1 MKKFC
6 TIMLVLLLASFALF
20 ADESSDSSASISSSS
35 NESTNVA
42 FEDLQA
48 SMTGSNAELQKARQT
63 YIQSLLDVKNAKA
76 NYQPTIELLLTST
89 YMANPP
95 IGKTTIGVDEL
106 ASQLGVVVPG
116 SAAGEYVTLYKGMDN
131 FYYNASLS
139 ITQPLFTWGKIPDA
153 VKLYTQ
159 VAEIRALSIEDT
171 SKQLTAQ
178 LKARLS
184 AMKYMDEIL
193 EILDET
199 KTIADELVAVSQDAY
214 DNGMLLKQEVIKAKI
229 DAMEIDVTRQEIVK
243 EYKTNLQE
251 LRTITGNDSLKSEDI
266 DYSINEEEIQAIVAI
281 DHDELYNLA
290 TRSSS
295 EPLTMLKKQT
305 QALQLK
311 KKIAEDSLYW
321 KPDFAL
327 QVTLNYGGSALPLV
341 ETNWYRKDDYG
352 LYITFAIKSTVWDGG
367 VKLNDVSYAQSEV
380 LGSIA
385 DYDAAVDKLQSVA
398 QENIASAELAQAKIE
413 YLNLKLEEAQSRLEM
428 LELQKEEGLISKTD
442 VLSQK
447 IEINTDR
454 MQILQ
459 QKISLASAAYTLA
472 YVTGILE

>member
-1 MKKFC
+1 MKKLC
-6 TIMLVLLLASFALF
+6 TLVLILLLLAPALF
-20 ADESSDSSASISSSS
+20 AAEAQSMDNASSTSITLDVLQSSM
-35 NESTNVA
+35 NGN
-42 FEDLQA
+42 
-48 SMTGSNAELQKARQT
+48 NATLQKARQT
-63 YIQSLLDVKNAKA
+63 YQQSLLDVKNAKA
-76 NYQPTIELLLTST
+76 NYQPTVELLLSST
-89 YMANPP
+89 YMLNPP
-95 IGKTTIGVDEL
+95 VGKTTIGVDEL

-116 SAAGEYVTLYKGMDN
+116 SSAGEYVTLYKGMDN

-139 ITQPLFTWGKIPDA
+139 ITQPLFTWGKIPTA
-153 VKLYTQ
+153 VTLYTK

-171 SKQLTAQ
+171 TRQLTAQ
-178 LKARLS
+178 LKARLT

-199 KTIADELVAVSQDAY
+199 KTIADELVGVSQDAY

-229 DAMEIDVTRQEIVK
+229 DAMEIDVTRKEIEK

-251 LRTITGNDSLKSEDI
+251 IRTITGNDTLNSEDI
-266 DYSINEEEIQAIVAI
+266 EYSPNEDEIQAIVSMDAE
-281 DHDELYNLA
+281 ELYALA

-311 KKIAEDSLYW
+311 KKVAEASLYW

-327 QVTLNYGGSALPLV
+327 QVTMNYGGSALPLV

-367 VKLNDVSYAQSEV
+367 VKLNDVSYAQSEI

-385 DYDAAVDKLQSVA
+385 DYDAAVDQLQSVA
-398 QENIASAELAQAKIE
+398 EENIDAAQLAQTKIE
-413 YLNLKLEEAQSRLEM
+413 YLSLKLEEAQGRLEM
-428 LELQKEEGLISKTD
+428 LEFQKEEGQISKTT

-447 IEINTDR
+447 IEVNTDR
-454 MQILQ
+454 MEIIQ

>member
-1 MKKFC
+1 MKKLC
-6 TIMLVLLLASFALF
+6 TFVLILLLVCPLLF
-20 ADESSDSSASISSSS
+20 AED
-35 NESTNVA
+35 NVETL
-42 FEDLQA
+42 EDLQA
-48 SMTGSNAELQKARQT
+48 SMSSNNAQLQKARQT
-63 YIQSLLDVKNAKA
+63 YQQSLLDVKNAKA
-76 NYQPTIELLLTST
+76 NYQPTIDLMLTST

-95 IGKTTIGVDEL
+95 VGKTTIGVDEL

-116 SAAGEYVTLYKGMDN
+116 SSAGEYITLYNGMGN

-139 ITQPLFTWGKIPDA
+139 ITQALFTWGKIPDA

-159 VAEIRALSIEDT
+159 VAEIRALSIQD
-171 SKQLTAQ
+171 SSNQLNAQ
-178 LKARLS
+178 LKARLT

-229 DAMEIDVTRQEIVK
+229 DAMELDVTKQEIVK
-243 EYKTNLQE
+243 EYKTNLQQ
-251 LRTITGNDSLKSEDI
+251 LRTITGNDSLVSEDI
-266 DYSINEEEIQAIVAI
+266 DFSINEEEIQAIVSI
-281 DHDELYNLA
+281 DHDKLYELA
-290 TRSSS
+290 TRENS

-311 KKIAEDSLYW
+311 KKVAQDSLYW

-327 QVTLNYGGSALPLV
+327 QVTLNYGGCAFPLV

-367 VKLNDVSYAQSEV
+367 VKLNDVSYAQSEI

-385 DYDAAVDKLQSVA
+385 DYDAAVDELQSVA
-398 QENIASAELAQAKIE
+398 EENIASVELAQAKIE
-413 YLNLKLEEAQSRLEM
+413 YLNLKLEEAQSRLEL
-428 LELQKEEGLISKTD
+428 LEFQKEEGLISKTD

-454 MQILQ
+454 MQIIQ
-459 QKISLASAAYTLA
+459 QKITLASAAYTLA
-472 YVTGILE
+472 YVTGILD

>member
-1 MKKFC
+1 MKRIC
-6 TIMLVLLLASFALF
+6 TLVLALLLLCPLLF
-20 ADESSDSSASISSSS
+20 ATEDASASSASTSI
-35 NESTNVA
+35 TLDV
-42 FEDLQA
+42 LQA
-48 SMTGSNAELQKARQT
+48 SMNSNNAELRKAKQT
-63 YIQSLLDVKNAKA
+63 YQQSLLDIKNTKA
-76 NYQPTIELLLTST
+76 NYQPTIDLMLTST

-95 IGKTTIGVDEL
+95 IKKTTIGVDEL

-116 SAAGEYVTLYKGMDN
+116 SSAGEYVTLYNGMSN

-139 ITQPLFTWGKIPDA
+139 ITQALFTWGKIPDA
-153 VKLYTQ
+153 VKLYTKI
-159 VAEIRALSIEDT
+159 AEIRALSIEDT
-171 SKQLTAQ
+171 SKQLSAQ

-193 EILDET
+193 QILDET

-214 DNGMLLKQEVIKAKI
+214 DNGMLLKQDVIKAKI

-251 LRTITGNDSLKSEDI
+251 LRTITGNDSLESTDI
-266 DYSINEEEIQAIVAI
+266 EYSINEEEIQAIVSL
-281 DHDELYNLA
+281 DHDQLYELA

-311 KKIAEDSLYW
+311 KKVAEDSLYW

-367 VKLNDVSYAQSEV
+367 VKLNDVTYAQSEI

-385 DYDAAVDKLQSVA
+385 DYDAAVDQLQSVA
-398 QENIASAELAQAKIE
+398 EENIASAELAQAKIE
-413 YLNLKLEEAQSRLEM
+413 YLNLKLEEAQGRLEM

-442 VLSQK
+442 VLSQQ
-447 IEINTDR
+447 IEVNTNK
-454 MQILQ
+454 MEIIQ
-459 QKISLASAAYTLA
+459 QKITLASAAYTLA

>member
-1 MKKFC
+1 MKKLC
-6 TIMLVLLLASFALF
+6 TLVLILLLLAPALF
-20 ADESSDSSASISSSS
+20 AAEAQSMDNASSTSITLDVLQSSM
-35 NESTNVA
+35 NGN
-42 FEDLQA
+42 
-48 SMTGSNAELQKARQT
+48 NATLQKARQT
-63 YIQSLLDVKNAKA
+63 YQQSLLDVKNAKA
-76 NYQPTIELLLTST
+76 NYQPTVELLLSST
-89 YMANPP
+89 YMLNPP
-95 IGKTTIGVDEL
+95 VGKTTIGVDEL

-116 SAAGEYVTLYKGMDN
+116 SSAGEYVTLYKGMDN

-139 ITQPLFTWGKIPDA
+139 ITQPLFTWGKIPTA
-153 VKLYTQ
+153 VTLYTK

-171 SKQLTAQ
+171 TKQLTAQ
-178 LKARLS
+178 LKARLT

-199 KTIADELVAVSQDAY
+199 KTIADELVGVSQDAY

-229 DAMEIDVTRQEIVK
+229 DAMEIDVTRKEIEK

-251 LRTITGNDSLKSEDI
+251 IRTITGNDTLNSEDI
-266 DYSINEEEIQAIVAI
+266 EYSPNEDEIQAIVSMDAE
-281 DHDELYNLA
+281 ELYALA

-311 KKIAEDSLYW
+311 KKVAEASLYW

-327 QVTLNYGGSALPLV
+327 QVTMNYGGSALPLV

-367 VKLNDVSYAQSEV
+367 VKLNDVSYAQSEI

-385 DYDAAVDKLQSVA
+385 DYDAAVDQLQSVA
-398 QENIASAELAQAKIE
+398 EENIDAAQLAQTKIE
-413 YLNLKLEEAQSRLEM
+413 YLSLKLEEAQGRLEM
-428 LELQKEEGLISKTD
+428 LEFQKEEGQISKTT

-447 IEINTDR
+447 IEVNTDR
-454 MQILQ
+454 MEIIQ